1 MPIYR
6 MANLNIDIQNRY
18 EHVARQCKDYLATTA
33 ATPDLSVSVS
43 EEEIDAA
50 LALQPQFSRGYH
62 ESICIYRRL
71 CTALLHH
78 GRFMVHAAVIKYDG
92 YAYAFS
98 AKSGTGKSTHIS
110 LWRKY
115 FGEGVT
121 IINGD
126 KPILEQV
133 EGGFVAHGT
142 PWCGKEGWNRN
153 DSAPLKAIC
162 FLERST
168 ENYIRRLTARE
179 AVERIFHQLL
189 RPKTAAEMDLTV
201 SLADALLRTVPVYV
215 LGCDISREAAEL
227 SFRTLTATNKEEL

>member
-6 MANLNIDIQNRY
+6 IADLNIDIQNKY
-18 EHVARQCKDYLATTA
+18 PHLAKQCA
-33 ATPDLSVSVS
+33 AYAAPQNAVPELTISVS
-43 EEEIDAA
+43 EQEIDEA

-62 ESICIYRRL
+62 ESICAYRRL

-78 GRFMVHAAVIKYDG
+78 RCFLVHAAVIQYNG
-92 YAYAFS
+92 QAYAFS
-98 AKSGTGKSTHIS
+98 AKSGTGKSTHIA

-126 KPILEQV
+126 KPILRHAD
-133 EGGFVAHGT
+133 GGFIAYGT

-153 DSAPLKAIC
+153 ESAPLKAIC
-162 FLERST
+162 FIERST
-168 ENYIRRLTARE
+168 ENYIRPLEARE
-179 AVERIFHQLL
+179 AVERIFHQML
-189 RPKTAAEMDLTV
+189 RPRTVAEMDLTV

-227 SFRTLTATNKEEL
+227 SFRTLTASV

>member
-6 MANLNIDIQNRY
+6 IADLTVEIQNTY
-18 EHVARQCKDYLATTA
+18 PHLARQCA
-33 ATPDLSVSVS
+33 AYAAEDDLTPDITIAVS
-43 EEEIDAA
+43 EEEIDRA

-62 ESICIYRRL
+62 ESICAYRQL
-71 CTALLHH
+71 CTAILHH
-78 GRFMVHAAVIKYDG
+78 KRFLVHAAVIKYEG
-92 YAYAFS
+92 MAYAFS
-98 AKSGTGKSTHIS
+98 AKSGTGKSTHIA

-126 KPILEQV
+126 KPILRETD
-133 EGGFVAHGT
+133 GGFIAYGT

-153 DSAPLKAIC
+153 DSAPLRAIC

-168 ENYIRRLTARE
+168 ENYIRPLEARE
-179 AVERIFHQLL
+179 AVERIFHQML
-189 RPKTAAEMDLTV
+189 RPKTVAEMDLTV
-201 SLADALLRTVPVYV
+201 SLADALLRTVPIYV

-227 SFRTLTATNKEEL
+227 SFRTLTGNK

>member
-6 MANLNIDIQNRY
+6 IADLNIDIQNKY
-18 EHVARQCKDYLATTA
+18 PHLEQQCAGYA
-33 ATPDLSVSVS
+33 APADAVPDLTVSVS

-62 ESICIYRRL
+62 ESICMYRRL

-78 GRFMVHAAVIKYDG
+78 DRFLVHAAVIKYG
-92 YAYAFS
+92 GQAYAFS

-115 FGEGVT
+115 FGEDVT

-126 KPILEQV
+126 KPILRRADDH
-133 EGGFVAHGT
+133 FVAYGT

-153 DSAPLKAIC
+153 DRAPLKAIC
-162 FLERST
+162 FIERST
-168 ENYIRRLTARE
+168 ENYIRPLDARE
-179 AVERIFHQLL
+179 AVERIFHQML
-189 RPKTAAEMDLTV
+189 RPKTVSEMDLTI
-201 SLADALLRTVPVYV
+201 SLTDALLRTVPIYV

-227 SFRTLTATNKEEL
+227 SFRTLTAAKKEE